1 MSLSI
6 FNQNTQNTL
15 ATKTMAS
22 GFKQVALLSRKAY
35 GLKYELKGQAL
46 KKAHSLYIA
55 EKTNDMSGDLAKALS
70 SGAVRAVK
78 GTQTKKGARIEIVRS
93 EEIYN
98 AKSFDNG
105 VVEAKEKDKK
115 LKASE
120 ALLKKQWAKMREL
133 GMTSEEIE
141 KLIAS

>member
-1 MSLSI
+1 MSLTI

-35 GLKYELKGQAL
+35 GEKFELKGQAL

-55 EKTNDMSGDLAKALS
+55 EKTNDLSGDLAKALS
-70 SGAVRAVK
+70 SGAVRVTK
-78 GTQTKKGARIEIVRS
+78 GTQTKKGARVELVRS

-98 AKSFDNG
+98 AKSFDSGAVQANAMKKELEELRKFKAEM
-105 VVEAKEKDKK
+105 EAM
-115 LKASE
+115 KALE
-120 ALLKKQWAKMREL
+120 TE
-133 GMTSEEIE
+133 
-141 KLIAS
+141 